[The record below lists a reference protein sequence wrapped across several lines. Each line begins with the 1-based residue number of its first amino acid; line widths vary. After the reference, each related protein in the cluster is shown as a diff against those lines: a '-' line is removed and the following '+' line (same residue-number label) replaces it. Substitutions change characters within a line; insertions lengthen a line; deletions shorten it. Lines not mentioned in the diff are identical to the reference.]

1 MRELK
6 NDIKPMIVV
15 ALWDELIF
23 ICPFY
28 ICGTHRG
35 KRKHLH
41 MVFIYL
47 EKAYD
52 RVLRK
57 VRLLVL
63 EKKKLPKKYIDE
75 IKDMHDEAKMYGL
88 RLLSIHMNFNP
99 SLGFTIGFITTLFLA
114 MNDFRNHASQH
125 KS

>member
-1 MRELK
+1 MWELK
-6 NDIKPMIVV
+6 NNRKPMIVV

-28 ICGTHRG
+28 ICETHRG

-47 EKAYD
+47 EKVYD

-57 VRLLVL
+57 VHLLVL
-63 EKKKLPKKYIDE
+63 EKKKLPISTSMRLRTCMMKK
-75 IKDMHDEAKMYGL
+75 KCMC
-88 RLLSIHMNFNP
+88 
-99 SLGFTIGFITTLFLA
+99 
-114 MNDFRNHASQH
+114 
-125 KS
+125 